1 MLAIYKKEL
10 KSYLTSMQGYVFMAF
25 IMLVMGIYFTA
36 YNLNYASPDFGT
48 TLNSVTFVFLIIT
61 PILTMRIL
69 AEEKRNKTDQLLF
82 TSPVPIWK
90 IVFGKYLGMVTIYLI
105 PVVITLFY
113 PLILAKYGTVSY
125 PMTLT
130 AIVGFFFLG
139 CANIAVGLF
148 LSSITESQVIAAVLT
163 FVVLFCS
170 FVMNGIESFFSQTA
184 MASMLAFAVLAV
196 LIAMVVY
203 QMTKD
208 NILTG
213 ITGVVLLGAV
223 VIIYIVKSSL
233 YEGAIQKLLDLLAI
247 ANHFDNFV
255 GGILDF
261 SGIVYMLSVI
271 CIFIFLTVQSIQKR
285 RWSWWFEVNREEKM
299 QIWRQTMKIKS

>member
-25 IMLVMGIYFTA
+25 IMLVLGIYFTA

-223 VIIYIVKSSL
+223 VIIFIVKSSL
-233 YEGAIQKLLDLLAI
+233 HEGAIQKLLDLLAI

-285 RWSWWFEVNREEKM
+285 RWS
-299 QIWRQTMKIKS
+299 

>member
-25 IMLVMGIYFTA
+25 IMLVLGIYFTA

-130 AIVGFFFLG
+130 SIVGFFFLG

-285 RWSWWFEVNREEKM
+285 RWS
-299 QIWRQTMKIKS
+299 

>member
-25 IMLVMGIYFTA
+25 IMLVLGIYFTA

-90 IVFGKYLGMVTIYLI
+90 VVFGKYLGMVTIYLI
-105 PVVITLFY
+105 PVIITSFY
-113 PLILAKYGTVSY
+113 PFILAKYGTVSY

-184 MASMLAFAVLAV
+184 IASMLAFAVLAV

-285 RWSWWFEVNREEKM
+285 RWS
-299 QIWRQTMKIKS
+299 

>member
-25 IMLVMGIYFTA
+25 IMLVLGIYFTA

-261 SGIVYMLSVI
+261 SGIVSMLSVI

-285 RWSWWFEVNREEKM
+285 RWS
-299 QIWRQTMKIKS
+299 

>member
-25 IMLVMGIYFTA
+25 IMLVLGIYFTA

-69 AEEKRNKTDQLLF
+69 AEEKRNKIDQLLF

-285 RWSWWFEVNREEKM
+285 RWS
-299 QIWRQTMKIKS
+299 

>member
-25 IMLVMGIYFTA
+25 IMLVLGIYFTA

-261 SGIVYMLSVI
+261 SGIVYKLSVI

-285 RWSWWFEVNREEKM
+285 RWS
-299 QIWRQTMKIKS
+299 

>member
-25 IMLVMGIYFTA
+25 IMLVLGIYFTA

-271 CIFIFLTVQSIQKR
+271 CIFIFLTVQSIQ
-285 RWSWWFEVNREEKM
+285 
-299 QIWRQTMKIKS
+299 T

>member
-1 MLAIYKKEL
+1 MLEIYKKEL

-25 IMLVMGIYFTA
+25 IMLVLGIYFTA

-285 RWSWWFEVNREEKM
+285 RWS
-299 QIWRQTMKIKS
+299 

>member
-1 MLAIYKKEL
+1 
-10 KSYLTSMQGYVFMAF
+10 
-25 IMLVMGIYFTA
+25 
-36 YNLNYASPDFGT
+36 
-48 TLNSVTFVFLIIT
+48 
-61 PILTMRIL
+61 
-69 AEEKRNKTDQLLF
+69 
-82 TSPVPIWK
+82 
-90 IVFGKYLGMVTIYLI
+90 
-105 PVVITLFY
+105 
-113 PLILAKYGTVSY
+113 
-125 PMTLT
+125 MTLT

-223 VIIYIVKSSL
+223 VIIYIVNPL
-233 YEGAIQKLLDLLAI
+233 
-247 ANHFDNFV
+247 
-255 GGILDF
+255 
-261 SGIVYMLSVI
+261 
-271 CIFIFLTVQSIQKR
+271 CT
-285 RWSWWFEVNREEKM
+285 REQFKNC
-299 QIWRQTMKIKS
+299 